1 MTCDQVTRCP
11 HCQAVFRVN
20 PEQLTQ
26 ARGWLRCG
34 QCREVF
40 DSTGLTVSWSPEPDV
55 QAERMDLKALL
66 KAEDRGES
74 ATVVVHDDLM
84 AFEQALA
91 TFPGRPPAQPMVD
104 EPSPESEESLSSAPA
119 PDETCL
125 SSFRARACA
134 LGLIV
139 LLAIQLAWTARSSW
153 WQTPWIASTAQSLC
167 ASIGCMLPAWRE
179 PDALRIDSA
188 HFVRVDD
195 HYRLEWSLQ
204 NTALWPLRMP
214 AMELILTGDGDSA
227 LVRRV
232 LMPTDMVAPDR
243 LEPGQTWS
251 SVLSLQVQQDL
262 AVTGYRL
269 FAFYP

>member
-1 MTCDQVTRCP
+1 
-11 HCQAVFRVN
+11 
-20 PEQLTQ
+20 
-26 ARGWLRCG
+26 
-34 QCREVF
+34 
-40 DSTGLTVSWSPEPDV
+40 
-55 QAERMDLKALL
+55 MDLKALL

-104 EPSPESEESLSSAPA
+104 ELSPESEESLSSAPA

-125 SSFRARACA
+125 FSSRARACA

-153 WQTPWIASTAQSLC
+153 WQTPWIATTAQSLC

-204 NTALWPLRMP
+204 NTAVWPLRMP
-214 AMELILTGDGDSA
+214 AMELILTGEGDSS

-232 LMPTDMVAPDR
+232 LMPADMAAPDR